1 MVKASSVKRL
11 PSGRL
16 KYNGETQMKT
26 MYIKKTSVTPSKK
39 MPKKGKKKAK
49 K

>member
-1 MVKASSVKRL
+1 LDCLDYKTEA
-11 PSGRL
+11 
-16 KYNGETQMKT
+16 QMKT
-26 MYIKKTSVTPSKK
+26 MYIKKTSVTPGKK